1 MPVFP
6 YNGIWPTIADDV
18 FIAPGAVVFG
28 KRGYS
33 VDTGIA

>member
-6 YNGIWPTIADDV
+6 YNDIWPVIADDV

-28 KRGYS
+28 SRPYS
-33 VDTGIA
+33 LDKGTA